1 MTQEADGVFTPVIDE
16 VNPFVVRANG
26 QEEVFEH
33 EGESINNAG
42 GLAVMGWEIGLD
54 RGYATG
60 RKSRCGS
67 RREV

>member
-1 MTQEADGVFTPVIDE
+1 MTQEADGVFTPVIDK

-42 GLAVMGWEIGLD
+42 GLA
-54 RGYATG
+54 
-60 RKSRCGS
+60 
-67 RREV
+67 